1 MLILD
6 YLPQVFQ
13 LSSKSVGNCR
23 LNLEACGD
31 TRLFLESIF
40 VIPLENTVSAD
51 SPSIVYAIVKGAP
64 NAKSRLLAKYGSA
77 LSFLIGR
84 HCWEKAEQ
92 FHAAVADATIDSV
105 LRGVISA
112 DDALPKL
119 IQATFRR
126 LLPDYAEDA
135 SRGARVLDGIARTHS
150 REINAVR
157 EDLRIFTPLQL
168 QALARYV
175 KGDSIAVIC
184 SDLGLLQVQF
194 SDTRKVAR
202 QIARFVLEDSD
213 VLRKPSRLV
222 TTEFTMQ
229 KVAG

>member
-1 MLILD
+1 
-6 YLPQVFQ
+6 
-13 LSSKSVGNCR
+13 
-23 LNLEACGD
+23 
-31 TRLFLESIF
+31 LESIF

-51 SPSIVYAIVKGAP
+51 SPSIVYAIVRGAP

-77 LSFLIGR
+77 LSFLIER

-92 FHAAVADATIDSV
+92 FHAAVAGATIDAV
-105 LRGVISA
+105 LRGDISA

-119 IQATFRR
+119 IQSTFRR
-126 LLPDYAEDA
+126 LLPDYAEDQA
-135 SRGARVLDGIARTHS
+135 SRRARVDGMARTHS
-150 REINAVR
+150 KEINAVR
-157 EDLRIFTPLQL
+157 EDLKIFTPLQL

-175 KGDSIAVIC
+175 KGESIAVIC

-202 QIARFVLEDSD
+202 QIARFVLEDSG
-213 VLRKPSRLV
+213 VPRKQSRFV

>member
-1 MLILD
+1 M
-6 YLPQVFQ
+6 
-13 LSSKSVGNCR
+13 
-23 LNLEACGD
+23 
-31 TRLFLESIF
+31 
-40 VIPLENTVSAD
+40 IPLENTVSAD
-51 SPSIVYAIVKGAP
+51 SPSIVYAIVRGAP

-77 LSFLIGR
+77 LSFLIER

-92 FHAAVADATIDSV
+92 FHAAVAGATIDAI
-105 LRGVISA
+105 LRGDISA

-119 IQATFRR
+119 IQSTFRR
-126 LLPDYAEDA
+126 LLPDYAEDQA
-135 SRGARVLDGIARTHS
+135 SRVLDGIAKTHS
-150 REINAVR
+150 KEINAVR

-175 KGDSIAVIC
+175 KGESIAVIC

-202 QIARFVLEDSD
+202 QIARFVLEDSG
-213 VLRKPSRLV
+213 VPRKQSRFV